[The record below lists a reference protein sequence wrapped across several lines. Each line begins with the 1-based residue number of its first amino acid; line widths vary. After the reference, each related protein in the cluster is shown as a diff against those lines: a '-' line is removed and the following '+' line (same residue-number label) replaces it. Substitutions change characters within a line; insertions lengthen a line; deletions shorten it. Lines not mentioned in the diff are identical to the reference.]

1 MLSHSL
7 PRHFVRLFAIAAAL
21 TSLTG
26 CANTPTTTSQ
36 ANGSCAPDTASSP
49 LRTSASDLTIS
60 RQTEAALA
68 NRIIE
73 LTNQQRRNAGLR
85 PYRLNCAELLQ
96 SVAIGHSASMARHN
110 MFGHVDRYGRKPL
123 DRVVAADPTFT
134 GLVAENVALIGFE
147 YRGSF
152 LTRRRNA
159 LAGVRVEKL
168 AHDFVGN
175 WMKSPGHKKNILR
188 PDVTQIGVG
197 VAIDANTIYVTQL
210 FARPSR

>member
-1 MLSHSL
+1 MLSRSC
-7 PRHFVRLFAIAAAL
+7 PRHFVRLLIIAAA
-21 TSLTG
+21 LTG
-26 CANTPTTTSQ
+26 CANTPTISQ
-36 ANGSCAPDTASSP
+36 ANGSCAPQTAASWGM
-49 LRTSASDLTIS
+49 SASDLTIS

-68 NRIIE
+68 YRIIE

-85 PYRLNCAELLQ
+85 PYRLDCAELLQ
-96 SVAIGHSASMARHN
+96 NVAIGHSASMARHN
-110 MFGHVDRYGRKPL
+110 IFGHVDRYGRKPL
-123 DRVVAADPTFT
+123 DRVLAADPTFT

-152 LTRRRNA
+152 LARRRNA
-159 LAGVRVEKL
+159 LAGVKVEKL

-197 VAIDANTIYVTQL
+197 VAIDDSTIYVTQL

>member
-1 MLSHSL
+1 MLSRSL

-152 LTRRRNA
+152 LARRRNA